1 MLVLLFQP
9 GLSLDTKTSGNIFI
23 ISAFEDEG
31 DIVGAYVKSVSKSP
45 DYRGNDSLFFFR
57 MNFDGEFLNKKGYDF
72 NEDNF
77 TRISSKDVK
86 RHLTRQSR

>member
-1 MLVLLFQP
+1 MGINIVNKNIVNKDIVNKNIVNKNIVLHVLIIY
-9 GLSLDTKTSGNIFI
+9 GKNVYNRYILCIFI
-23 ISAFEDEG
+23 
-31 DIVGAYVKSVSKSP
+31 K
-45 DYRGNDSLFFFR
+45 
-57 MNFDGEFLNKKGYDF
+57 NKKGYDF